1 VVLPAEYA
9 LYAFFVALPFAVI
22 GCVSGWQQLRAPSAE
37 RVAARLEELRAL
49 SWEGCGPAI
58 EEAFRRQGYE
68 VARSTLAG
76 VDFEL
81 VKSGRVTLVSA
92 RRWKVARAGVEPLRE
107 LEAALRAREAQDC
120 VYVAAGEVTG
130 NATAYAAQNGI
141 RLLQG
146 AELVE
151 LLRGSKAK

>member
-1 VVLPAEYA
+1 M
-9 LYAFFVALPFAVI
+9 
-22 GCVSGWQQLRAPSAE
+22 
-37 RVAARLEELRAL
+37 
-49 SWEGCGPAI
+49 
-58 EEAFRRQGYE
+58 
-68 VARSTLAG
+68 T
-76 VDFEL
+76 
-81 VKSGRVTLVSA
+81 KSGRVTLVSA

-151 LLRGSKAK
+151 LLRASKAK

>member
-9 LYAFFVALPFAVI
+9 PYAFFVALPFAVI
-22 GCVSGWQQLRAPSAE
+22 GCVSGWRQLRAPSSA

-49 SWEGCGPAI
+49 SWETFGPAI
-58 EEAFRRQGYE
+58 EEAYRRQGYE
-68 VARSTLAG
+68 VARSRLAG
-76 VDFEL
+76 VDLEL
-81 VKSGRVTLVSA
+81 TKSGRVTLVSA

-151 LLRGSKAK
+151 LLRASKAK

>member
-9 LYAFFVALPFAVI
+9 PYAFFVALPFAVI
-22 GCVSGWQQLRAPSAE
+22 GCVSGWRQLRTPSAE

-49 SWEGCGPAI
+49 SWEAFGPAI

-68 VARSTLAG
+68 VARSRLAG
-76 VDFEL
+76 VDLEL
-81 VKSGRVTLVSA
+81 AKSGRVTLVSA

-107 LEAALRAREAQDC
+107 LVAALQARDAQDS
-120 VYVAAGEVTG
+120 VFVAAGEVTA
-130 NATAYAAQNGI
+130 NATTFAAQNGI

-146 AELVE
+146 AELAE
-151 LLRGSKAK
+151 LLRGSKAE